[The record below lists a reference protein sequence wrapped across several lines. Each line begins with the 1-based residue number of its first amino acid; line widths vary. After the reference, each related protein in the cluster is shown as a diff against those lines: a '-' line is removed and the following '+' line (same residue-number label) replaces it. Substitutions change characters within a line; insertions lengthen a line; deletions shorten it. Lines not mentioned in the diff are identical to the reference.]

1 MWLAKILSFISTL
14 SSSSGVS
21 SNVDYSLTY
30 IATGN
35 NISSSQIFSTA
46 FEPDNIIMRHSSLYE
61 CQSHCANNTNCLG
74 LVEFE
79 QKNDCVLL
87 DNLGVPIVSDEY
99 ALSFTKKTTYEHRD
113 NHTIYGEVWNSYPDD
128 DQKIHTFYLDLNRNG
143 FHDDNEPLNMT
154 TTSSNLFQFT
164 NVPAGNYLIR
174 EIPNDNCVQL
184 WPGAWGY
191 NNADIRFGDGFVDTV
206 VQYFYNGHPDTI
218 DVNGGVI
225 TNQLL
230 GDYTSFSPAPLSLS
244 LGNTELTFIS
254 FPPNHG
260 VIYEFLDDVI
270 VDGNGDD
277 LVVNVFLNSSIDA
290 VVSVSSN
297 NIDYHRIG
305 ILNNTHKSFDLANYD
320 INHVSYVKLDFFC
333 NLDDSCNDQY
343 RNIVSI
349 QGLSLD
355 KYFAPA
361 YSAFVTVPQK
371 FDTIF
376 VKDCN
381 YTYSC
386 YTYCLYTRTTF
397 DTVDSCMVGC
407 DLWEQTGTCD
417 CQGAIDRGI
426 PFYGEDYQKNDCDD
440 GCLYEINYNV
450 FPDYSVKLNATGRL
464 SRVTSIINC
473 DEYDITGLDPN
484 GCIKDILAL
493 CTRQP
498 SCDAVSLANHSTGY
512 LYSDEFYINQLASYF
527 IVKRK
532 KLDGRPIE
540 NLRYTTPTTTP
551 TTSPTTTPTTTQTTS
566 TTATSTPTSTQTTSP
581 TSTPTTTKIIQNS
594 EPVFTTTELGLLS
607 TLLLI
612 VLIFVI
618 LTTVYCYN
626 KYHNKRK
633 QPQQQ
638 MREVT
643 TINHQSYRNDY
654 DNPVFDIG
662 TSFTRRI
669 SGTTISPSP
678 QGYLDISPSPPRPVS
693 YNDSN
698 YFEVATIKQE
708 STL

>member
-1 MWLAKILSFISTL
+1 MWLTNFLSFISTL
-14 SSSSGVS
+14 SISSGIS

-46 FEPDNIIMRHSSLYE
+46 FEADNIIMRHSSLYE
-61 CQSHCANNTNCLG
+61 CQSHCANNTECLG
-74 LVEFE
+74 FVEFE

-87 DNLGVPIVSDEY
+87 DDLGVPIVSDEY

-143 FHDDNEPLNMT
+143 FHEADEPLNMT
-154 TTSSNLFQFT
+154 TTSSNVFEFT
-164 NVPAGNYLIR
+164 NIPLGNYLIR

-191 NNADIRFGDGFVDTV
+191 NNADIRFGDGYVDSV
-206 VQYFYNGHPDTI
+206 VQYFHNGHPDSI

-244 LGNTELTFIS
+244 LGDSPSTFIS

-270 VDGNGDD
+270 VDSSGYD
-277 LVVNVFLNSSIDA
+277 LVINVFLNSSVNA
-290 VVSVSSN
+290 LLYVSSN
-297 NIDYHRIG
+297 NIDYYAIG
-305 ILNNTHKSFDLANYD
+305 TLNNTHFKFDLASQGID
-320 INHVSYVKLDFFC
+320 HVSYIKLEFFC
-333 NLDDSCNDQY
+333 GDETEGCDDKF

-361 YSAFVTVPQK
+361 YSAFVTVPQD
-371 FDTIF
+371 FNTLF

-381 YTYSC
+381 YTYTC

-417 CQGAIDRGI
+417 CVGAINRGI
-426 PFYGEDYQKNDCDD
+426 PFYGEDYQKNDCEE

-450 FPDYSVKLNATGRL
+450 FPDYSVKLNASGRS
-464 SRVTSIINC
+464 SRITSMIQC
-473 DEYDITGLDPN
+473 DDYDLTGLDSN

-498 SCDAVSLANHSTGY
+498 DCDAVSLFNHSTGY
-512 LYSDEFYINQLASYF
+512 LYDNELYKDLIESYF

-532 KLDGRPIE
+532 KLGDNPIE
-540 NLRYTTPTTTP
+540 DLRFSTV
-551 TTSPTTTPTTTQTTS
+551 TTSATSTVTTSATSTVTTSATSTVTTSATIQKQRSFMS
-566 TTATSTPTSTQTTSP
+566 TTA
-581 TSTPTTTKIIQNS
+581 
-594 EPVFTTTELGLLS
+594 LGLFAALMVVVIIFII
-607 TLLLI
+607 LLTIYCCKKYKSAQQPERYIPGLRNEI
-612 VLIFVI
+612 YH
-618 LTTVYCYN
+618 TT
-626 KYHNKRK
+626 
-633 QPQQQ
+633 
-638 MREVT
+638 
-643 TINHQSYRNDY
+643 Y
-654 DNPVFDIG
+654 DNPVCDVG
-662 TSFTRRI
+662 LTNTLS
-669 SGTTISPSP
+669 SSHSP
-678 QGYLDISPSPPRPVS
+678 QRYLDIEPSSSPVKTI
-693 YNDSN
+693 YDEYN
-698 YFEVATIKQE
+698 YFDVSTIKQE